1 MAVFVHHSAVLF
13 AYNDN
18 MRGVDENPL
27 QVELPGGDSSG
38 SGIKGRGLRLF
49 TAPPP
54 DVGGD
59 VLGRKK
65 TNAVPGRVIL
75 GFMHS
80 WSRGL

>member
-1 MAVFVHHSAVLF
+1 MNRPQVVLPVF
-13 AYNDN
+13 
-18 MRGVDENPL
+18 
-27 QVELPGGDSSG
+27 SSG

-54 DVGGD
+54 DVGVD

-75 GFMHS
+75 GFIKI
-80 WSRGL
+80 GGV